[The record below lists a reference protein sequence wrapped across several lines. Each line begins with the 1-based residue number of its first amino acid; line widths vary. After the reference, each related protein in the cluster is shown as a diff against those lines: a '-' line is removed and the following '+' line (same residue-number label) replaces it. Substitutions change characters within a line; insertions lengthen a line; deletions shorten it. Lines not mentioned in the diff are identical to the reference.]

1 MKMAGVTGVD
11 DAAEGAGACGQG
23 EGPMSILGSIAEVP
37 IRPNITRITINTTKE
52 ANLVAI

>member
-23 EGPMSILGSIAEVP
+23 EGPIFILGSIAEVP
-37 IRPNITRITINTTKE
+37 IRPNITRI
-52 ANLVAI
+52 AI